1 MARGS
6 FGALGGQNVQ
16 HTIRRSPDAQSNRH
30 QAMSESPSGP
40 ALTAFNWGMVTRSL
54 ARPYRVPV
62 SMILLFAL
70 VPFYVLIPEFL
81 PPRTRHVPELALDRA
96 LPLVP
101 SWAIVYGA
109 LYLFLILLPI
119 FVVRQDELIRRTVY
133 AYLLIWITAYVFF
146 FVVYPTAAPRP
157 DKVSGE
163 GFAVWG
169 LRALYSSDPPYNC
182 FPSLH
187 VAHSFVSALACFR
200 VHRRLGI
207 IAMISATLVA
217 FSTLF
222 TKQHYVLDLVA
233 GVFLA
238 LVAYG
243 IFLRRY
249 SSDQISEF
257 DRRLAPALALCV
269 SAVVAVGLA
278 TSWLAY
284 IWGGETQFTFG
295 P

>member
-1 MARGS
+1 MNES
-6 FGALGGQNVQ
+6 LGG
-16 HTIRRSPDAQSNRH
+16 
-30 QAMSESPSGP
+30 P
-40 ALTAFNWGMVTRSL
+40 AFTGVNWGMVKRSL

-62 SMILLFAL
+62 SMILLCAL
-70 VPFYVLIPEFL
+70 VPFYVLIPEFF

-119 FVVRQDELIRRTVY
+119 LVVRQDELIRRTVY

-157 DKVSGE
+157 EKVSGE

-187 VAHSFVSALACFR
+187 VAHSFVSALACSR
-200 VHRRLGI
+200 VHRRLGV
-207 IAMISATLVA
+207 IAMIFATLVA

-222 TKQHYVLDLVA
+222 TKQHYVVDLVA

-238 LVAYG
+238 FVAYG

-257 DRRLAPALALCV
+257 DRRVAPALALCV
-269 SAVVAVGLA
+269 GAVVAVGLA
-278 TSWLAY
+278 TSWLVY

>member
-1 MARGS
+1 
-6 FGALGGQNVQ
+6 
-16 HTIRRSPDAQSNRH
+16 
-30 QAMSESPSGP
+30 MSESPGRP
-40 ALTAFNWGMVTRSL
+40 ALTGFNWGLVKRSL

-62 SMILLFAL
+62 SMICLFAL

-101 SWAIVYGA
+101 SWAVVYGA

-119 FVVRQDELIRRTVY
+119 VVVRQDELIRRTVY
-133 AYLLIWITAYVFF
+133 AYLLTWITAYVFF

-187 VAHSFVSALACFR
+187 VAHSFLSALACSR
-200 VHRRLGI
+200 VHRWLGI
-207 IAMISATLVA
+207 IATISATLVA

-238 LVAYG
+238 FVAYG
-243 IFLRRY
+243 IFLRRDL
-249 SSDQISEF
+249 SDQIPEF
-257 DRRLAPALALCV
+257 DRQVAPALALCV

-278 TSWLAY
+278 TSWLVY

>member
-1 MARGS
+1 METPEGSARPRIS
-6 FGALGGQNVQ
+6 KR
-16 HTIRRSPDAQSNRH
+16 T
-30 QAMSESPSGP
+30 P
-40 ALTAFNWGMVTRSL
+40 AFTAFDWGMVTRSL

-62 SMILLFAL
+62 SMVLLFAL
-70 VPFYVLIPEFL
+70 VPFSALIPEFL

-109 LYLFLILLPI
+109 RYLFLILLPI
-119 FVVRQDELIRRTVY
+119 CVVRQDELIRRTVY
-133 AYLLIWITAYVFF
+133 AYRLIWITAYVFV

-157 DKVSGE
+157 DKESGE

-169 LRALYSSDPPYNC
+169 LRVLYSSDPPYTC
-182 FPSLH
+182 LPSLH
-187 VAHSFVSALACFR
+187 VAHSFVSALACSR

-207 IAMISATLVA
+207 IAMIGATLVA

-238 LVAYG
+238 FVAYG
-243 IFLRRY
+243 RRGAPTR
-249 SSDQISEF
+249 SLTPVGADGGGCGS
-257 DRRLAPALALCV
+257 RRR
-269 SAVVAVGLA
+269 GRR
-278 TSWLAY
+278 
-284 IWGGETQFTFG
+284 WGPSRRRRRGRRRAARG
-295 P
+295 GA

>member
-1 MARGS
+1 
-6 FGALGGQNVQ
+6 
-16 HTIRRSPDAQSNRH
+16 
-30 QAMSESPSGP
+30 MSESLSG
-40 ALTAFNWGMVTRSL
+40 TAFTRVNWGMVKRSL

-62 SMILLFAL
+62 SMILLCAL

-81 PPRTRHVPELALDRA
+81 PPRARHVPELALDRA

-119 FVVRQDELIRRTVY
+119 LVVRQDELIRRTVH

-146 FVVYPTAAPRP
+146 FVVFPTAAPRP
-157 DKVSGE
+157 ETVSGE

-187 VAHSFVSALACFR
+187 VAHSFLSALACSR
-200 VHRRLGI
+200 VHRRLGV
-207 IAMISATLVA
+207 IAMHLPAHVA
-217 FSTLF
+217 YYALY
-222 TKQHYVLDLVA
+222 TKQHYVGHLAA
-233 GVFLA
+233 GVLLA

-243 IFLRRY
+243 IFLRRF
-249 SSDQISEF
+249 SSDPISEF
-257 DRRLAPALALCV
+257 DRRVAPALALCV
-269 SAVVAVGLA
+269 GAVVAAGLA
-278 TSWLAY
+278 TSWLVY
-284 IWGGETQFTFG
+284 IWGGETEFTFG

>member
-1 MARGS
+1 
-6 FGALGGQNVQ
+6 
-16 HTIRRSPDAQSNRH
+16 
-30 QAMSESPSGP
+30 MSESPSGP
-40 ALTAFNWGMVTRSL
+40 ALAAFNWGMVTRSL
-54 ARPYRVPV
+54 AQPYRVPV

-81 PPRTRHVPELALDRA
+81 PPRTRHVPELALERA

-109 LYLFLILLPI
+109 LYLFLILLPV
-119 FVVRQDELIRRTVY
+119 FVVRQYELIRRTVY

-157 DKVSGE
+157 DEVTGE

-187 VAHSFVSALACFR
+187 VAHSVVSALACSR

-207 IAMISATLVA
+207 IAIISATLVA
-217 FSTLF
+217 VSTLF
-222 TKQHYVLDLVA
+222 TKQHYVLDVVA

-238 LVAYG
+238 FVAYG

-249 SSDQISEF
+249 SSDLIPEF
-257 DRRLAPALALCV
+257 DRRVAPALALCV

-278 TSWLAY
+278 ASWLAY

>member
-1 MARGS
+1 
-6 FGALGGQNVQ
+6 
-16 HTIRRSPDAQSNRH
+16 
-30 QAMSESPSGP
+30 MSESPSGP

-187 VAHSFVSALACFR
+187 VAHSFVSALACSR

-238 LVAYG
+238 FVAYG

-249 SSDQISEF
+249 LSDQISEF
-257 DRRLAPALALCV
+257 DRRVAPALALCV

-278 TSWLAY
+278 ISWLAY

>member
-1 MARGS
+1 
-6 FGALGGQNVQ
+6 
-16 HTIRRSPDAQSNRH
+16 
-30 QAMSESPSGP
+30 MSESPGGP
-40 ALTAFNWGMVTRSL
+40 ALTAFSWGMVAQSL
-54 ARPYRVPV
+54 TRPYRVPV

-70 VPFYVLIPEFL
+70 VPFYILIPEFF
-81 PPRTRHVPELALDRA
+81 PPRARHVPELALDRV

-109 LYLFLILLPI
+109 LYLFLILLPLI
-119 FVVRQDELIRRTVY
+119 VVRQDELIRRTVS

-157 DKVSGE
+157 DQVSGA
-163 GFAVWG
+163 GYAVWG
-169 LRALYSSDPPYNC
+169 LRALYSADPPHNC

-187 VAHSFVSALACFR
+187 VAHSFVSALACSR

-207 IAMISATLVA
+207 VAMISATLVA

-222 TKQHYVLDLVA
+222 TKQHYVLDVVA

-238 LVAYG
+238 FVAYG
-243 IFLRRY
+243 IFLRRF
-249 SSDQISEF
+249 SPDQNPEF
-257 DRRLAPALALCV
+257 DRRVAPALAVCV
-269 SAVVAVGLA
+269 SAVVAVGVA
-278 TSWLAY
+278 GSWLAY
-284 IWGGETQFTFG
+284 IWGGQTQFTFG

>member
-1 MARGS
+1 
-6 FGALGGQNVQ
+6 
-16 HTIRRSPDAQSNRH
+16 
-30 QAMSESPSGP
+30 MSESPSGP
-40 ALTAFNWGMVTRSL
+40 ALAAFNWGMVSRSL
-54 ARPYRVPV
+54 ARPYRVPI
-62 SMILLFAL
+62 SMVLLFAL
-70 VPFYVLIPEFL
+70 VPFYVLIPELF

-96 LPLVP
+96 LPLIP

-109 LYLFLILLPI
+109 LYLFLILLPL

-133 AYLLIWITAYVFF
+133 AYLLIWITAYLFF

-157 DKVSGE
+157 DTVIGE
-163 GFAVWG
+163 GFAAWG
-169 LRALYSSDPPYNC
+169 LRVLYSSDPPHNC

-187 VAHSFVSALACFR
+187 VAHSFVSALACSR
-200 VHRRLGI
+200 VHRRLGT

-217 FSTLF
+217 FSTLL
-222 TKQHYVLDLVA
+222 TKQHYVLDVVA

-238 LVAYG
+238 FAAYG

-249 SSDQISEF
+249 SSDQVSEF
-257 DRRLAPALALCV
+257 DRRVAPALALCV

-284 IWGGETQFTFG
+284 IWGGETQSTFG

>member
-1 MARGS
+1 
-6 FGALGGQNVQ
+6 
-16 HTIRRSPDAQSNRH
+16 
-30 QAMSESPSGP
+30 
-40 ALTAFNWGMVTRSL
+40 MVTRSL

-62 SMILLFAL
+62 SMIVLVAL
-70 VPFYVLIPEFL
+70 VPLYVLIPGLL
-81 PPRTRHVPELALDRA
+81 PPRTRYVPELALDRA

-119 FVVRQDELIRRTVY
+119 FVVRQDELIRRMVY

-169 LRALYSSDPPYNC
+169 LRTLYSSDPPYNC

-187 VAHSFVSALACFR
+187 VAHSFVSALACSR
-200 VHRRLGI
+200 VHRPLGI
-207 IAMISATLVA
+207 VAMISATLVA
-217 FSTLF
+217 LSTLF
-222 TKQHYVLDLVA
+222 TKQHYVLDVVA
-233 GVFLA
+233 GVLLA
-238 LVAYG
+238 FVAYG

-249 SSDQISEF
+249 PSAQMSEF
-257 DRRLAPALALCV
+257 DRRVAPALALCV

>member
-1 MARGS
+1 MSGS
-6 FGALGGQNVQ
+6 
-16 HTIRRSPDAQSNRH
+16 
-30 QAMSESPSGP
+30 
-40 ALTAFNWGMVTRSL
+40 MVARSL

-62 SMILLFAL
+62 SMILLVAI
-70 VPFYVLIPEFL
+70 VPFYVVIPAIL
-81 PPRTRHVPELALDRA
+81 PPSTRHVPELALDRA

-101 SWAIVYGA
+101 FWSIVYGA

-119 FVVRQDELIRRTVY
+119 FVVRQDELIRRMVY

-146 FVVYPTAAPRP
+146 FVVYPTVAPRP
-157 DKVSGE
+157 DKVSGA

-169 LRALYSSDPPYNC
+169 LRALYSADPPYNC

-187 VAHSFVSALACFR
+187 VAHSFVSALACSR

-217 FSTLF
+217 FSTVF

-233 GVFLA
+233 GVILA
-238 LVAYG
+238 FAAYG
-243 IFLRRY
+243 IFLRPY
-249 SSDQISEF
+249 SRDQISEF
-257 DRRLAPALALCV
+257 DRRVAPAIALCV
-269 SAVVAVGLA
+269 SAVVAVGLGI
-278 TSWLAY
+278 SWLAY
-284 IWGGETQFTFG
+284 TWGGETQFTFG